1 MGPPIDQIFYN
12 VLFVNRTKMG
22 FVNIATVFS
31 NSAERNISHLSM
43 IYEDKC
49 LLKKKILLAGKG
61 ILDNTNFF
69 ISKKVLIKPNWVWH
83 NQNQTDE
90 ICLRT
95 HHQFLLAIAE
105 IIAENKPESI
115 VIGDA
120 PIQGCEWSKI
130 VDSDFLD
137 KVDSLSK
144 THSVPILIRD
154 FRRVTFDPD
163 KNNPIM
169 DRRDISNYTI
179 FDLRANSYLEPIS
192 NEKPI
197 FRVTSYNPD
206 KLALVHTRGSH
217 KYCIAN
223 ELFESDVVIS
233 IPKLKTHQKTGIT
246 GAMKN
251 LVGVNGDKDYLP
263 HHRIGGD
270 KNGGDCYPGKNI
282 LRSWAEKAL
291 DNANRNQGKNVYW
304 FWYRMS
310 RIFWKL
316 SLPTNVHHLSAS
328 WYGNDTCW
336 RMVRDLN
343 QIALFGRKDGKLSDR
358 VEREVFS
365 LCDGIIGGQGDGPLH
380 PDPLALG
387 LITFTNNSRMN
398 DKCILVMMGFDP
410 ERFPLIAS
418 PYSTFQNQE
427 DKCEIKLDGNP
438 VTMADLQNYSIPTIP
453 PPGWKDYLTI

>member
-1 MGPPIDQIFYN
+1 
-12 VLFVNRTKMG
+12 MG
-22 FVNIATVFS
+22 FVNIVTVFS

-43 IYEDKC
+43 IYENKS
-49 LLKKKILLAGKG
+49 LLKKKILSAGRG
-61 ILDNTNFF
+61 ILDNAEIIT
-69 ISKKVLIKPNWVWH
+69 KKKILIKPNWVWH
-83 NQNQTDE
+83 NHNQKDE

-95 HHQFLLAIAE
+95 HHQFLLATVEIVAE
-105 IIAENKPESI
+105 KKPASI

-120 PIQGCEWSKI
+120 PIQGCEWNKV

-137 KVDSLSK
+137 KIDKLRKIYSI
-144 THSVPILIRD
+144 PILIQD

-163 KNNPIM
+163 KNNPVF
-169 DRRDISNYTI
+169 DRRDMSNYTI
-179 FDLRANSYLEPIS
+179 FDLKEKSYLESIS

-206 KLALVHTRGSH
+206 KLAMVHSLGIH

-282 LRSWAEKAL
+282 MRLWAEKAL
-291 DNANRNQGKNVYW
+291 DNANRNQGKKVYW
-304 FWYRMS
+304 FWYFMS
-310 RIFWKL
+310 RIIWKM
-316 SLPTNVHHLSAS
+316 SLPTNVQHLSAS

-336 RMVRDLN
+336 RMVMDLN
-343 QIALFGRKDGKLSDR
+343 QIAVFGKKNGELSNK

-398 DKCILVMMGFDP
+398 DKCISIMMGFDP
-410 ERFPLIAS
+410 EKFPLITS
-418 PYSTFQNQE
+418 RDSGFKNVE
-427 DKCEIKLDGNP
+427 DEHEITLDGNP
-438 VTMADLQNYSIPTIP
+438 VTTADLKIYSIPTMP
-453 PPGWKDYLTI
+453 PPGWKDYLTL